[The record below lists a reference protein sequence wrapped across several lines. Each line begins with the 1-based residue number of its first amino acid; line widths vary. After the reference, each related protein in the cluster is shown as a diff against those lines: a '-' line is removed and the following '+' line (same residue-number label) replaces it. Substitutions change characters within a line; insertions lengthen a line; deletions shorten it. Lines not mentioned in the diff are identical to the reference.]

1 MSNSSHKER
10 YFTKLLIGFASL
22 IGSVLVIFYSV
33 FEIKKDSDWY
43 FWAIFSAFLLCSGIY
58 FCLSAFIHKV
68 KSEFSKRQQQR
79 DMQKSKITTTDD

>member
-22 IGSVLVIFYSV
+22 IGCVLVTFYAI

-43 FWAIFSAFLLCSGIY
+43 FWAIFAAFLLCGGIY
-58 FCLSAFIHKV
+58 FCLSALVHKV
-68 KSEFSKRQQQR
+68 KSEFSRRQLQR
-79 DMQKSKITTTDD
+79 EQQKSKAAQV